1 MKEYKPVGKFHDD
14 IAMLQN
20 LYGIKLHPCLKE
32 PACPAEGDEAVAG
45 LDEQRKPKEP
55 TSLTFNK
62 YRIDFNSMKL
72 LFKVLEGC

>member
-1 MKEYKPVGKFHDD
+1 MKEYKPVGRFYDD

-32 PACPAEGDEAVAG
+32 PTLPPSDDEAVA
-45 LDEQRKPKEP
+45 DDRKAKEP